1 MKDYVYI
8 GKIVDTHGIK
18 GELRILSSFERKDIV
33 FIPDNK
39 LYLGNELE
47 EKIISSYRHHK
58 NFEMVVF
65 EGTNNINEVL
75 KYLKKSVYFKREDL
89 KLNEEEYLIED
100 LIDYGVLENNILI
113 GKVKDIVYNNSNIL
127 LSINGDND
135 FYIPLNSNYILK
147 VDTKNKEI
155 IVENTKGLIL

>member
-58 NFEMVVF
+58 NFEMIVF

-113 GKVKDIVYNNSNIL
+113 GKVTDIVYNNSNIL

>member
-33 FIPDNK
+33 FISGNK
-39 LYLGNELE
+39 LYLGDELE

-65 EGTNNINEVL
+65 EGINNINEVL
-75 KYLKKSVYFKREDL
+75 KYLKKSVYFKRDDL
-89 KLNEEEYLIED
+89 KLNDKEYLIED
-100 LIDYGVLENNILI
+100 LIDYNVIENNILI

-127 LSINGDND
+127 LSVDGTKN
-135 FYIPLNSNYILK
+135 FYIPLNSNYVLK

-155 IVENTKGLIL
+155 IVENIKGLML

>member
-33 FIPDNK
+33 FISGNK
-39 LYLGNELE
+39 LYLGDELE

-75 KYLKKSVYFKREDL
+75 KYLKKSVYFKRDDL
-89 KLNEEEYLIED
+89 KLNDEEYLIED
-100 LIDYGVLENNILI
+100 LIDYNVIENNILI

-127 LSINGDND
+127 LSIDGTKN
-135 FYIPLNSNYILK
+135 FYIPLNSNYVLK
-147 VDTKNKEI
+147 VNTKNKEI
-155 IVENTKGLIL
+155 IVENTKGLML

>member
-39 LYLGNELE
+39 LYLGDELE

-113 GKVKDIVYNNSNIL
+113 GKVTDIVYNNSNIL

>member
-33 FIPDNK
+33 FISGNK
-39 LYLGNELE
+39 LYLGDELE

-65 EGTNNINEVL
+65 EGINNINEVL
-75 KYLKKSVYFKREDL
+75 KYLKKSVYFKRDDL
-89 KLNEEEYLIED
+89 KLNDKEYLIED
-100 LIDYGVLENNILI
+100 LIDYNVIENNILI
-113 GKVKDIVYNNSNIL
+113 GKVIDIVYNNSNIL
-127 LSINGDND
+127 LSIDGTKN
-135 FYIPLNSNYILK
+135 FYIPLNSNYVLK

-155 IVENTKGLIL
+155 IVENIKGLML

>member
-113 GKVKDIVYNNSNIL
+113 GKVTDIVYNNSNIL